1 MPKYLV
7 ACDLDDTLLTKD
19 KKITNKTLRFIKK
32 FTDSGNYFVLC
43 TGTQVCL
50 KIFI

>member
-19 KKITNKTLRFIKK
+19 KKRHNKTDTVI
-32 FTDSGNYFVLC
+32 N
-43 TGTQVCL
+43 
-50 KIFI
+50 I